1 MERSNMLNASLMRSA
16 VFAASCVVGGSVVS
30 APSYSVSFSSGDGA
44 KQQIEGLE
52 QVQVAGNEVSN
63 VANDSKIVTVIGKG
77 VGIDKENALKDA
89 YRDAIERAVGMY
101 VDAEQMVRNG
111 ELVQEQ
117 ILTHSNAYIER
128 FDVKEEK
135 KESNGLI
142 KVRILAQVKKSDL
155 SKKMTEVLPPQVFK
169 VGRELQDVHAK
180 LTTQVKRNIDGVALL
195 KKGLSGLN
203 PRDLINV
210 SLVSTTPFIRTDEK
224 KTDKVYLHYLL
235 KFEMNMDKY
244 KEFSSVLDGVLSQ
257 ISLDETKVV
266 RGLVERKEDNALKE
280 VLNLDRFKSFEQ
292 YHWTYSETY
301 FSRGYEGGGS
311 PVFQI
316 SDNLIVKMCDT
327 KVSSESMGAGSEF
340 KYVLLMDDMPKYTLC
355 KMKGYSV
362 NAAMASVLH
371 NWACD
376 FKSQGDF
383 RIHPF
388 YYSMIFTGA
397 NGEELCL
404 SQFSVSARYLINLSS
419 NQNTMTFNIFPL
431 IGGEA
436 TAYYKWVRCEIPSS
450 ALPEIKS
457 LAIERTN

>member
-1 MERSNMLNASLMRSA
+1 MLNASLMRGA
-16 VFAASCVVGGSVVS
+16 VFAAFCVAGGSVIS
-30 APSYSVSFSSGDGA
+30 AAPYSISFSSGGA
-44 KQQIEGLE
+44 KQQIEGLK
-52 QVQVAGNEVSN
+52 QVQVAENEVSN

-101 VDAEQMVRNG
+101 VDAEQMVKNG
-111 ELVQEQ
+111 ELVQDQ
-117 ILTHSNAYIER
+117 ILTHSNAYIES

-155 SKKMTEVLPPQVFK
+155 AKKMTKVLPPQVFK

-180 LTTQVKRNIDGVALL
+180 LTTQVKRNLDGVALL

-203 PRDLINV
+203 PRNLINV

-224 KTDKVYLHYLL
+224 KPDKVYLHYLL
-235 KFEMNMDKY
+235 KFEMNMNKY

-257 ISLDETKVV
+257 ISLDGTKVV
-266 RGLVERKEDNALKE
+266 RGVEERKEDNVLKE
-280 VLNLDRFKSFEQ
+280 VLNLDRFKSFDQ
-292 YHWTYSETY
+292 HKWYHAEMYFKGSWPDGCFETPLVA
-301 FSRGYEGGGS
+301 FD
-311 PVFQI
+311 VVKI
-316 SDNLIVKMCDT
+316 KMCDI
-327 KVSSESMGAGSEF
+327 KVSSNCIEAGSKF
-340 KYVLLMDDMPKYTLC
+340 KYILLMDDMPKYSLC
-355 KMKGYSV
+355 KMKRYSV
-362 NAAMASVLH
+362 NEAMASVLH

-376 FKSQGDF
+376 FMSQIGSC
-383 RIHPF
+383 PF

-436 TAYYKWVRCEIPSS
+436 TAYYKWVRCEIPVS
-450 ALPEIKS
+450 ALSEIKS
-457 LAIERTN
+457 LTIERTN